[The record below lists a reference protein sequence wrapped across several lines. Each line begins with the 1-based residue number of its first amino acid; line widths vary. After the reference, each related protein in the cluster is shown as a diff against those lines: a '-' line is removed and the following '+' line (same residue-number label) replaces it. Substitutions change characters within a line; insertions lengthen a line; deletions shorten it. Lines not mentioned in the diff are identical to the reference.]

1 MSIELLQKCGKTKSY
16 PKNTIICRE
25 NEPGHSMYILLNGSV
40 EVKINSYSN
49 NAQSLVTLHS
59 GSFFGEMSLLEKKPR
74 SATVFA
80 HSDDVVVLEID
91 EKNVSTLLREGT
103 DIAYHLLCTLNKRL
117 NDMLDRIEDEHR
129 KFVYQYR
136 KNSTY
141 LAIQKLQQQDFEMIA
156 HENPDYTWTLLKY
169 LSSCLN
175 EINNVYLN
183 DMKK

>member
-1 MSIELLQKCGKTKSY
+1 MSIELLQKCGKTISY

-25 NEPGHSMYILLNGSV
+25 NEPGHSMYILLSGSV
-40 EVKINSYSN
+40 EVKINSYSDD
-49 NAQSLVTLHS
+49 AQSLVTLHK

-80 HSDDVVVLEID
+80 RSDDVIVLEID
-91 EKNVSTLLREGT
+91 EKNFPTLLLEGT
-103 DIAYHLLCTLNKRL
+103 DIAYHLLRTLNKRL
-117 NDMLDRIEDEHR
+117 NDMLDRIEDEYR
-129 KFVYQYR
+129 KFVYHYR

-141 LAIQKLQQQDFEMIA
+141 QAIQKLKQPDFETIA
-156 HENPDYTWTLLKY
+156 HENPSYTWTLLKY

-183 DMKK
+183 GIEK